1 MTIWKCPNCDY
12 SKESR
17 CKQKKC
23 PNCGDVEF
31 LKFDDNSCGD
41 CKSCGCKK

>member
-1 MTIWKCPNCDY
+1 MAIWKCPNCDY

-23 PNCGDVEF
+23 PNCGEVEF
-31 LKFDDNSCGD
+31 IKIDEGNSCA
-41 CKSCGCKK
+41 CKSCGCK